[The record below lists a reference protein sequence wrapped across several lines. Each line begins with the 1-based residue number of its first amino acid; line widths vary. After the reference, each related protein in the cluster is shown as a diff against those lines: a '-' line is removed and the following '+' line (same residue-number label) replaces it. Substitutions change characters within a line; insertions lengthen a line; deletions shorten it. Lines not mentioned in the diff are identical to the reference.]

1 MKRFA
6 PLVVVLA
13 LGFMAA
19 VAYAGEWS
27 GEIVKKADGGLV
39 LSSGGKELKI
49 ANPDKASASVGQKV
63 KVTGS
68 VDEATGTVTVES
80 VSAAS

>member
-1 MKRFA
+1 MKRFI
-6 PLVVVLA
+6 PLRVALA
-13 LGFMAA
+13 LGIMAQA
-19 VAYAGEWS
+19 AFAGEWS
-27 GEIVKKADGGLV
+27 GEVVKKADGQLV
-39 LSSGGKELKI
+39 LSSGGKDYKI

-80 VSAAS
+80 VAPAA